1 MVSSRRSNLCIC
13 SHCNSSLKCPVVA
26 HWKCLSYSQRDE
38 ILNAMREKDKTEQA
52 ENPDTLDIKPKKRS
66 GLATRE
72 STDFICG
79 SCIYHVD
86 LLSMSNG

>member
-1 MVSSRRSNLCIC
+1 
-13 SHCNSSLKCPVVA
+13 
-26 HWKCLSYSQRDE
+26 
-38 ILNAMREKDKTEQA
+38 MREKDNAEQA

-86 LLSMSNG
+86 VLSMSNG